1 MKKRIGIVILAA
13 GQASRM
19 GAQKLLLPLG
29 GMPLLAHV
37 LQTAASLSLPDC
49 VAVIGEPQAEL
60 TAVCRHYSVQAVYN
74 PNRHTGQSSS
84 VHLALRQFPA
94 ALDGI
99 LFMLGDQPL
108 VSLPLLRALIEQFE
122 CFEDNRH
129 IVVPYFKGER
139 RNPVLF
145 GSFWRGQLAALQ
157 GDRGG
162 RRIIDENMEWVI
174 RLDWDDEIAFL
185 DADTWEDYEFLCAK
199 FLK

>member
-19 GAQKLLLPLG
+19 GMQKLLLPLG
-29 GMPLLAHV
+29 GQPLLAHV

-60 TAVCRHYSVQAVYN
+60 AAVCRRYSVQPVYN
-74 PNRHTGQSSS
+74 PNRQAGQATS
-84 VHLALRQFPA
+84 VHLALRHLSVE
-94 ALDGI
+94 LDGV

-108 VSLPLLRALIEQFE
+108 VSLPLIRALIDRFA
-122 CFEDNRH
+122 CLDDNRH
-129 IVVPYFKGER
+129 IVVPYCNGQR
-139 RNPVLF
+139 HNPVLF
-145 GSFWRGQLAALQ
+145 GASWRGHLAALQ

-185 DADTWEDYEFLCAK
+185 DADTREDYEFLCAK
-199 FLK
+199 FPK